1 MDRLIR
7 YSVIASV
14 AALMSLGC
22 SVELGEAPKE
32 RLVPVTPV
40 KITTPTARPLPTA
53 TLIPTATPEA
63 ILNPSQVEALVWD
76 RVRPCAD
83 LITESI
89 ETELE
94 VTLSSTY
101 SAGTSMWTID
111 AASQEAGLNFGR
123 WEVSDR
129 TASVGPVDQTAMAID
144 SGELVCGLPAS
155 RLAQQLTPPRFS
167 TPTPTPTPEPT
178 VTPSPD
184 PTPTPT
190 PEPTPTSSAP
200 DNEVALLL
208 WERVRTCAD
217 RIARTQEKD
226 IQIQFT
232 VVEDKGDNIQRVF
245 ASNEELGLSFGTW
258 DVEFGTGT
266 VKPEDDVAEA
276 VATRADFCSLPA
288 AFLADGLTP
297 PDFLSPQVV
306 ESQEIARIKVWV
318 TVRGCFFPVPGLDA
332 FTAYQDRPGRWLV
345 EGRST
350 LTNAQ
355 EKTTTITYGLW
366 IIDAGTGAILPQ
378 DAVARSAS
386 SGQSSCFSEP

>member
-1 MDRLIR
+1 MARLMK
-7 YSVIASV
+7 YTVAAV
-14 AALMSLGC
+14 AALVSLGC
-22 SVELGEAPKE
+22 SVELGEPPRE

-63 ILNPSQVEALVWD
+63 LLNRSQVEALVWD

-83 LITESI
+83 LITGSS
-89 ETELE
+89 ETDLE
-94 VTLSSTY
+94 VNLSSTY
-101 SAGTSMWTID
+101 SAGTSVWTID
-111 AASQEAGLNFGR
+111 AASQETGLNFGH
-123 WEVSDR
+123 WEVSDQ
-129 TASVGPVDQTAMAID
+129 TASVEPVDHTAIAID
-144 SGELVCGLPAS
+144 SGELVCGVPAS

-178 VTPSPD
+178 ATLEPD

-200 DNEVALLL
+200 NNDVALLL

-217 RIARTQEKD
+217 RIARTEEKD
-226 IQIQFT
+226 IQIEFT
-232 VVEDKGDNIQRVF
+232 VVGAKDDNIQRVF

-258 DVEFGTGT
+258 EVESGSRTVTPGDEVAGTI
-266 VKPEDDVAEA
+266 AIQ
-276 VATRADFCSLPA
+276 ADSCALPA

-297 PDFLSPQVV
+297 PDFLSSQVV
-306 ESQEIARIKVWV
+306 GSQEIARIKVWV
-318 TVRGCFFPVPGLDA
+318 TVRDCFFPVPGLEA
-332 FTAYQDRPGRWLV
+332 FTAYQDRPNRWLI

-350 LTNAQ
+350 STDAQ
-355 EKTTTITYGLW
+355 EKTTTVTYGLW
-366 IIDAGTGAILPQ
+366 IIDAGTGIILPQ
-378 DAVARSAS
+378 DAMARSVS